1 MSEGIL
7 SEFLDGAGDM
17 PFRNLVQALIGKL
30 STMKLSQFFI
40 GEVLNLP
47 RSMLPKLE
55 LYIDAINERFGY
67 DKEFWEEVTC
77 LDAFIKFMFIAFEFL
92 PISDRIKS
100 IESSFDVE
108 NQEIAFGIFQLTTL
122 SFAHSAS
129 TQKKQRKFM
138 GIRKGF
144 FR

>member
-1 MSEGIL
+1 MNEGIL
-7 SEFLDGAGDM
+7 SEFLDGAGNM
-17 PFRNLVQALIGKL
+17 PFRNLVQTLIRKL
-30 STMKLSQFFI
+30 PTMKLSQFFI

-47 RSMLPKLE
+47 KSMQQKLE
-55 LYIDAINERFGY
+55 LYIDAINERLGY

-77 LDAFIKFMFIAFEFL
+77 LDAFISFMRIAFEFL

-100 IESSFDVE
+100 IDSSFDVE

-144 FR
+144 LR